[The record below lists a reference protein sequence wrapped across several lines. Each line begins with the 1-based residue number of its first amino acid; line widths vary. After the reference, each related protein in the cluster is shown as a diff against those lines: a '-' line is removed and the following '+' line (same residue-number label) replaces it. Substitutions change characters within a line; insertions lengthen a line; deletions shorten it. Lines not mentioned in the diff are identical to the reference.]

1 MSSRTAVSAAVR
13 ARCGPGAVSAACMS
27 ARAWSWVRAGPGGVY
42 GPGRGR
48 AMPAAGLAVMCPRR
62 ASQAYQLEMAASLRA
77 ALAGDSPAVVQLPGV
92 PGYVQ
97 HGDAGDRVHSCC
109 RHQASHDGA
118 RPGRRCG
125 VMPMSRA

>member
-1 MSSRTAVSAAVR
+1 VSSRTAISAAVR

-27 ARAWSWVRAGPGGVY
+27 ARAWPRVRAEVGGGC

-48 AMPAAGLAVMCPRR
+48 ALPAAGLAVICPRR

-77 ALAGDSPAVVQLPGV
+77 ALAGDNPASS
-92 PGYVQ
+92 
-97 HGDAGDRVHSCC
+97 SCLAYC
-109 RHQASHDGA
+109 ATCSAVTPVTGCASCWWHQVSHDGA
-118 RPGRRCG
+118 RLGRCCG